1 MYEIDFARGFAYEG
15 NRGFIVEVDSR
26 GLPYIIDR
34 TRKIF
39 LTAYNTK
46 VMEEKGERDEGF
58 K

>member
-15 NRGFIVEVDSR
+15 NRGFIVEVDAR
-26 GLPYIIDR
+26 GVPYIIDQS
-34 TRKIF
+34 KQIF

-46 VMEEKGERDEGF
+46 VMEEKGEKDEGF